1 MIDWLIW
8 SWNVSS
14 SDYLQKTGQA
24 RLGEESVEAVDFL
37 PFLDVGVVLGDTL
50 EGEFFHEVD
59 DCWLDHVTFLLVS
72 LRLTETRRDSL
83 RSA

>member
-1 MIDWLIW
+1 
-8 SWNVSS
+8 
-14 SDYLQKTGQA
+14 
-24 RLGEESVEAVDFL
+24 L
-37 PFLDVGVVLGDTL
+37 PFLDVGIVLGNTL

-72 LRLTETRRDSL
+72 LRLTETRWDSL